1 MRIACL
7 KTRWVFLK
15 AEDIYRQFRG
25 ESITIPHST
34 EETMKKIVLGFLFMT
49 ALAICTLAV
58 IGAIGFGRVAL
69 KASATKSIAAAD
81 LKFEVPVV
89 IGSEGVMAVRLP
101 DQWLIETEDQLVQGG
116 PDDVGTHRVL
126 LTSKGASEMVFDGQI
141 NIEAPPS
148 IIVAKHQPTTKH

>member
-1 MRIACL
+1 
-7 KTRWVFLK
+7 
-15 AEDIYRQFRG
+15 
-25 ESITIPHST
+25 
-34 EETMKKIVLGFLFMT
+34 MKKIVLGFLFMA

-81 LKFEVPVV
+81 LKFEVPVTL
-89 IGSEGVMAVRLP
+89 GSDVMAVRAP
-101 DQWLIETEDQLVQGG
+101 DQWLLEFEDQLVQGG

-141 NIEAPPS
+141 NIETPPS
-148 IIVAKHQPTTKH
+148 IIVAKHQARNKH